1 MDKEPIVI
9 TDTEINLSINVMMD
23 EKTHKEQNL
32 VLGEKFKL

>member
-23 EKTHKEQNL
+23 EKTKEQNL
-32 VLGEKFKL
+32 VLGEKIKL